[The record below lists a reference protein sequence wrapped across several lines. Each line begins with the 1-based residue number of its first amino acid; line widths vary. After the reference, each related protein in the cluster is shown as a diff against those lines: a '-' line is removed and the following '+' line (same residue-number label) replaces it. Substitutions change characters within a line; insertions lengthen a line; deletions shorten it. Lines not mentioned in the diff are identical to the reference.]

1 MEVGRGNVSQKS
13 LRGPAEK
20 VPQHFS
26 VCTRAIMHCIW
37 KGTNSPKK
45 ATLLRGFFLVQGLL
59 LHKLSTEGYRDSED
73 AEEAVEEHAEEH
85 LLLFCPR
92 RVGIYWP
99 ATT

>member
-1 MEVGRGNVSQKS
+1 MEVSRGNVSQKS
-13 LRGPAEK
+13 LKGPAGK

-45 ATLLRGFFLVQGLL
+45 ATLLRGFSLVQGIL
-59 LHKLSTEGYRDSED
+59 LHKSSTESYRGSEE
-73 AEEAVEEHAEEH
+73 AEEPVEEH
-85 LLLFCPR
+85 LPLFCPH
-92 RVGIYWP
+92 RVGLYWP